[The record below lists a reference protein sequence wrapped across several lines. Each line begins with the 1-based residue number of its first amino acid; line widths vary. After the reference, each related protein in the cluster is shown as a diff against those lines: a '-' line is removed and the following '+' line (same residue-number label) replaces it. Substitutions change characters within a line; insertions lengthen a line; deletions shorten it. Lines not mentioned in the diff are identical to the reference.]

1 MILTLGDSVTWGQ
14 GLQDQHKLDRVFAE
28 GRSLTRLAHSG
39 AILGSENDTS
49 TQREHPEIP
58 VGYPS
63 VWQQIAS
70 VSDWNNVDVVILNGG
85 INDISLTRILNPWIA
100 ADQIA
105 QLANQFCATEM
116 LRLLTKLGSLVIP
129 GARVLVVG
137 YYPILSSQSNPV
149 NEKQPRMLME
159 MHGVAT
165 SSVAMNT
172 TMDIESLVP
181 RVVENCISFWQ
192 ASTQS
197 LKLSVQSANAAAG
210 HSICSFVDSGFTE
223 ENALWAGKSLLWEV
237 DAQLDAEDEVKALRD
252 QECAACY
259 GDLVHL
265 PEWGQWYTCC
275 RASVGHP
282 NVVGAAQIA
291 SQLALAG

>member
-14 GLQDQHKLDRVFAE
+14 GLQDEHKFDRILAS
-28 GRSLTRLAHSG
+28 GKPLTRLAHSG
-39 AILGSENDTS
+39 AILGSKGDSS
-49 TQREHPEIP
+49 TQKEHPEIP

-63 VWQQIAS
+63 VWQQIAL
-70 VSDWNNVDVVILNGG
+70 VDDWNDVDVVILNGG
-85 INDISLTRILNPWIA
+85 INDISLNRILNPWIP

-116 LRLLTKLGSLVIP
+116 ERILSKLVSLAMQGARLLI
-129 GARVLVVG
+129 VG

-149 NEKQPRMLME
+149 DEKQPRMLME

-172 TMDIESLVP
+172 TIDIESLVP
-181 RVVENCISFWQ
+181 RVVENCIAFWQ

-197 LKLSVQSANAAAG
+197 LKSAVDAANAVVG
-210 HSICSFVDSGFTE
+210 HPMCLFVDSGLTE
-223 ENALWAGKSLLWEV
+223 ENALWADSPLLWEL
-237 DAQLDAEDEVKALRD
+237 DAQLEADDEVKTLRD
-252 QECAACY
+252 QECASCY

-282 NVVGAAQIA
+282 NVAGAAKIA
-291 SQLALAG
+291 SQLARAR